1 MNQQQVVWMS
11 ISCIINNNLNEWTTD
26 SVSNNSSMV
35 RTAGD
40 VISVNRRSYQQVVSY
55 QQPVPIKLLV
65 HISQTTCWYE
75 HQAVCQWAKQWA
87 WWCSTSRCRSTSSR
101 VYMII
106 RQCSYQL
113 EVDQQVLIESYQCQS
128 TLVAKLQ
135 QATFES
141 TSGSMTMNRL
151 AEDLQHAVSI
161 RLSPVQWSVTSSIK

>member
-1 MNQQQVVWMS
+1 
-11 ISCIINNNLNEWTTD
+11 
-26 SVSNNSSMV
+26 
-35 RTAGD
+35 
-40 VISVNRRSYQQVVSY
+40 
-55 QQPVPIKLLV
+55 
-65 HISQTTCWYE
+65 
-75 HQAVCQWAKQWA
+75 
-87 WWCSTSRCRSTSSR
+87 
-101 VYMII
+101 MII

-161 RLSPVQWSVTSSIK
+161 RLSPVQ